1 MLEAKLYF
9 HAALVGSEETLV
21 LSSLYSPADG
31 GLHRHSHG
39 ALNVFEFRG
48 DEALVVIRATDIRSV
63 VTLAPFPEHNQRPHP
78 RFFLVEKFSLGV
90 VDTGVI
96 LE

>member
-1 MLEAKLYF
+1 MLEAKFYF
-9 HAALVGSEETLV
+9 CTAIAGSEETLV
-21 LSSLYSPADG
+21 LGSLYSPADG

-39 ALNVFEFRG
+39 ALNVFEYCG
-48 DEALVVIRATDIRSV
+48 VEGLVVIRTTDIRSV
-63 VTLAPFPEHNQRPHP
+63 VTLTPFPENIARPRPH
-78 RFFLVEKFSLGV
+78 FFLVEKFSLGV

>member
-1 MLEAKLYF
+1 MLEAKFYF
-9 HAALVGSEETLV
+9 RAAIAGSEETLV
-21 LSSLYSPADG
+21 LGSLYSPADG

-39 ALNVFEFRG
+39 ALNVFEYCG
-48 DEALVVIRATDIRSV
+48 EESLVVIRATDIRSV
-63 VTLAPFPEHNQRPHP
+63 VTLTPFPERVQRPRP

-90 VDTGVI
+90 VDTGII

>member
-1 MLEAKLYF
+1 MLEAKFYF
-9 HAALVGSEETLV
+9 RAAIAGNEETLV
-21 LSSLYSPADG
+21 LGSLYSPADG
-31 GLHRHSHG
+31 GLHWHSHG
-39 ALNVFEFRG
+39 ALNVFEYYG
-48 DEALVVIRATDIRSV
+48 EEGLVIIRATDIRSV
-63 VTLAPFPEHNQRPHP
+63 VTLTPFPENIPRPRP